1 MVSGL
6 WNEMRHTIHIQTILI
21 GMTTSMV
28 KQFRMPGIITEE
40 GHHRSYKYGFLL
52 EIGIIHWYPLQ

>member
-1 MVSGL
+1 
-6 WNEMRHTIHIQTILI
+6 MRHTIHIQTILI
-21 GMTTSMV
+21 GVTTSMV